1 MTFEPQLP
9 LSTAS
14 DQSDD
19 MSIPSRCC
27 QGPQAPFL
35 PVLEKGRCPAFLIFH
50 FQHYITETILG
61 KSG

>member
-1 MTFEPQLP
+1 MTFEPRLP

-19 MSIPSRCC
+19 MSVPSGCC

-35 PVLEKGRCPAFLIFH
+35 PVVEKGRCPAFLIFY
-50 FQHYITETILG
+50 FQHYIAETILG